1 MTNPPNRRNFILQAA
16 ADLFPGYFAL
26 VMATGIISVACYFLE
41 MKTLAVVLLV
51 INIVAYVFL
60 WLLLLLRLTLFF
72 GRVKEDINNHVR
84 GPGFFTVVAGTC
96 VLGSELLIVASEFRI
111 ASVLWLLGLVLW
123 VVIMYS
129 FFTAM
134 TVRENKPTIEG
145 GLNGAWLLAVV
156 ATQSISVLGTLLIDH
171 FAAYREPI
179 LFFTLCMFLLGAML
193 YIPLITLIF
202 YRFTF
207 VNLTTISLTPPYW
220 INMGAVAITTLA
232 GARLIIAAPQ
242 WTVLTDFMPF
252 LKGFTLFFWAA
263 GTWWIPLLLILGFW
277 RHVYKKFPLKYDP
290 QYWGM
295 VFPFGMY
302 TVCTIQLARAINFPS
317 LLVIPRYFIFLAL
330 AGWLVVS
337 LGLISSLLSN
347 KTRTTA

>member
-1 MTNPPNRRNFILQAA
+1 MTNRRNFILQAA
-16 ADLFPGYFAL
+16 ADLFPGYFAF
-26 VMATGIISVACYFLE
+26 VMATGIISIACYFLE

-51 INIVAYVFL
+51 INIVAYAVL
-60 WLLLLLRLTLFF
+60 WVLLLLRLSLFF
-72 GRVKEDINNHVR
+72 GRVKEDLNNHVR
-84 GPGFFTVVAGTC
+84 GPGFFTVVAGTS
-96 VLGSELLIVASEFRI
+96 VLGSELLIVAGQFRI
-111 ASVLWLLGLVLW
+111 ASLLWLLGLILW
-123 VVIMYS
+123 IVIMYS

-134 TVRENKPTIEG
+134 TVREDKPSIEG

-156 ATQSISVLGTLLIDH
+156 ATQSISVLGTLLVDY
-171 FAAYREPI
+171 FAVYREPV
-179 LFFTLCMFLLGAML
+179 LFFTLCMFLLGSML

-207 VNLTTISLTPPYW
+207 VNLTTISMTPPYW

-277 RHVYKKFPLKYDP
+277 RHVYKKFPLRYDP

-317 LLVIPRYFIFLAL
+317 LLVIPRYFIYLAL

-337 LGLISSLLSN
+337 LGLVYSLLSN
-347 KTRTTA
+347 KAPVTR